1 MLKKKNRNITL
12 PIILVSAGLFLVL
25 LALITFFNPDR
36 NVYPQI
42 GDVQTLNKNSNA
54 DISRINVEKAKIAI
68 DAGSAV
74 IIDVRGEPFYSNGH
88 IPGSLSI
95 SEEDL
100 PKSIKDL
107 NPSDM
112 IITYCT

>member
-1 MLKKKNRNITL
+1 MSKTKNRNIIL
-12 PIILVSAGLFLVL
+12 PIILVSAGLILVL
-25 LALITFFNPDR
+25 LALITFFNLDR
-36 NVYPQI
+36 NLHPQI
-42 GDVQTLNKNSNA
+42 GDVQTLNKDSNE
-54 DISRINVEKAKIAI
+54 DVPRINVEDAKFAI
-68 DAGSAV
+68 DTGTAV

-95 SEEDL
+95 SEQDL
-100 PKSIKDL
+100 PNSIKNL